1 MSELAIIIIG
11 FLLTYLVCF
20 FLVKKPLIVALPTER
35 GLHQHSTPTSGGIAI
50 FIGLMFLFFNKQDLF
65 FSSIGFSIP
74 IILVL
79 FVVMGVIDDKTKI
92 SVTFRLIAQLVLMTF
107 MVDYV
112 GISDV
117 GVFLFSIFLS
127 MYILNSFNFMDG
139 IDSLAISEFIFIII
153 GFLILHYV
161 GVTQSFQPTF
171 YYLLVPAIA
180 FSLFNLHPSKLFLGN
195 SGSYLLGFLI
205 ALNFVTYGTWLDFFN
220 MLVPLIILYTIFFIE
235 TAYVIIRRFTNNLY
249 GDFMDS
255 SLSLGSILTSRIKL
269 ITRAH
274 CLHNYQKLTKKLNSH
289 SKVVVILMSYN
300 FFVCLPLA
308 VLALKYPN
316 YSLLFLAISC
326 IPYIIW
332 CYINDAG
339 VEEKNSNL

>member
-1 MSELAIIIIG
+1 
-11 FLLTYLVCF
+11 
-20 FLVKKPLIVALPTER
+20 
-35 GLHQHSTPTSGGIAI
+35 
-50 FIGLMFLFFNKQDLF
+50 
-65 FSSIGFSIP
+65 
-74 IILVL
+74 
-79 FVVMGVIDDKTKI
+79 MGVIDDKTKI

-171 YYLLVPAIA
+171 YYLLIPAIA

-249 GDFMDS
+249 RDFMDS
-255 SLSLGSILTSRIKL
+255 SLSLGSILTSRTPSENELLETENRLPQLLRDIKVL
-269 ITRAH
+269 
-274 CLHNYQKLTKKLNSH
+274 LTDQ
-289 SKVVVILMSYN
+289 
-300 FFVCLPLA
+300 
-308 VLALKYPN
+308 
-316 YSLLFLAISC
+316 
-326 IPYIIW
+326 
-332 CYINDAG
+332 IND
-339 VEEKNSNL
+339 EIEDLCQHQQRLRSKSD